1 MTGVCVVF
9 SRMFGYNGKETNI
22 QRGVSVMMMN
32 WMSVLA
38 ETAGV
43 VNDAAGATGD
53 AAVPQ
58 SSGIIEMVVMM
69 VAMIAIF
76 YFLLIRPQRKKDKAV
91 KKMLDAL
98 KPGDRICTIGGLYG
112 TVSSIKDQDVTIT
125 LGAQQNTVVIARWAI
140 RSVEDAPLENDAA
153 PEI

>member
-1 MTGVCVVF
+1 
-9 SRMFGYNGKETNI
+9 
-22 QRGVSVMMMN
+22 MMMN
-32 WMSVLA
+32 WMAALA
-38 ETAGV
+38 ETSGEVAASGAG
-43 VNDAAGATGD
+43 DT
-53 AAVPQ
+53 AVAQ
-58 SSGIIEMVVMM
+58 SGGIIEMIVMM
-69 VAMIAIF
+69 VAMVAIF

-125 LGAQQNTVVIARWAI
+125 LGAQQNTVVLARWEI
-140 RSVEDAPLENDAA
+140 RSVEDAQLENDAA